1 MSVKITVDK
10 SGWEKIKKNLLQ
22 ANQESLKLGWF
33 EDARYGPENDNLPVA
48 TVARF
53 MEEGDPV
60 KYPPRPFIRVGF
72 LPRLKAP
79 EYVPLFQ
86 SAITSVL
93 EGKATFKQ
101 AYTKMG
107 PVLAK
112 GLQNEII
119 GWDTP
124 PNSAR
129 TIAEKGFN
137 DPLIDT
143 GKMLESVDFKV
154 ERGND

>member
-22 ANQESLKLGWF
+22 GNQEHISLGFFPESK
-33 EDARYGPENDNLPVA
+33 YGPENDNLQVA
-48 TVARF
+48 QVAQF
-53 MEEGDPV
+53 MEEGNPV

-72 LPRLKAP
+72 LPRLKTA

-86 SAITSVL
+86 NAITSVL

-107 PVLAK
+107 PVLVK

-124 PNSAR
+124 PNSAK

>member
-1 MSVKITVDK
+1 MSVKITIDK
-10 SGWEKIKKNLLQ
+10 SGWEKIKKNIVKDSGLSL
-22 ANQESLKLGWF
+22 NLGIFEESK
-33 EDARYGPENDNLPVA
+33 YGPENSNLQVA
-48 TVARF
+48 QVF
-53 MEEGDPV
+53 QWMEEGDPV
-60 KYPPRPFIRVGF
+60 MYPPRPAFRVGF
-72 LPRLKAP
+72 LPRLKTA

-86 SAITSVL
+86 NAITSVL

-107 PVLAK
+107 PVLVK

-129 TIAEKGFN
+129 TVAEKGFN
-137 DPLIDT
+137 DPLIDS

-154 ERGND
+154 EKGVD